1 MSQVETVEEF
11 LARGGQIDTI
21 PRGAMTEAGWTP
33 AQIIRVAATGNT
45 GQGGVKAPTPPESVP
60 VTGVHRQPNK
70 PSTAAPEPRSPSAVT
85 AARAT
90 RKTRSPTPPRQAQ
103 PSIRANGRYDGSKT
117 VAVLDALAA
126 GWQHVTELAKTTGQ
140 NQNHLSAMLTQLR
153 HRGLVISAGQRP
165 RMLWALPT
173 AARPTAAVL
182 PPREF
187 EGLTNVQLLNAA
199 NDAREQVRECQRR
212 IVRLEREIKRR
223 TLAARRSA

>member
-1 MSQVETVEEF
+1 MSEVETVEQF
-11 LARGGQIDTI
+11 LARGGQVEVL
-21 PRGAMTEAGWTP
+21 PRGAMAEAGWTP
-33 AQIIRVAATGNT
+33 AQLIRVAATGNT
-45 GQGGVKAPTPPESVP
+45 GQGAVQAPTPPDSVP
-60 VTGVHRQPNK
+60 VTGVHRQPRK
-70 PSTAAPEPRSPSAVT
+70 PSNVAPEPRSPSAVT

-90 RKTRSPTPPRQAQ
+90 KPTRSPMPPRSQ
-103 PSIRANGRYDGSKT
+103 PVIRANGRYDGSKT
-117 VAVLDALAA
+117 VAVLDALAT
-126 GWQHVTELAKTTGQ
+126 GWQHVSQLAKATGQ

-173 AARPTAAVL
+173 ATSPSAAVL

-212 IVRLEREIKRR
+212 IVRLEREIKLRSR
-223 TLAARRSA
+223 AARTGA